1 MTTVQIV
8 KQQATLTTG
17 HPFGQILAQVPQ
29 ADVITGDP
37 AAAAAAA
44 VAAGATGALLM
55 AGAQD
60 FDNTQQ
66 LAGGTS
72 GLTAA
77 GVAAIASA
85 YNTYVSGLSSTKK
98 AQIGSL
104 RAIVTSAG
112 MAITCHVT
120 DVASLATTL
129 QTALNNTSNFGPV
142 GS

>member
-1 MTTVQIV
+1 MSTVQVV
-8 KQQATLTTG
+8 KQAATLSAG

-29 ADVITGDP
+29 ADVNDP
-37 AAAAAAA
+37 VASAAA
-44 VAAGATGALLM
+44 VTVGAVLM

-66 LAGGTS
+66 LAGGTQ

-77 GVAAIASA
+77 GVAAIAGA
-85 YNTYVSGLSSTKK
+85 FNTYISGLSATKK
-98 AQIGSL
+98 AQIGDL

-112 MAITCHVT
+112 MGITCHVT
-120 DVASLATTL
+120 DVASFATTL

-142 GS
+142 GT